1 LLNIAI
7 NSRDAMP
14 AGGTLS
20 FSCGPCSEVPAEMRA
35 ASGATSKLATDPT
48 KCVAIEITD
57 TGIGMSREV
66 LDRAFEPFFTTKEPG
81 KGTGLGLST
90 VYGFVKQS
98 GGHLQVQ
105 SKPGEGTSIVLFLP
119 AAPAVNAAAAV
130 PAAPAVR
137 ASSAPEATLTSGL
150 APASDS
156 AGAAALRGRRVLI
169 VEDDAEVRRVAI
181 AFFGAMG
188 ATAWAVA
195 DAESALAELQRGS
208 ECDLLFSD
216 ITLGAG
222 MNGVELARSAHTLAP
237 GLAVLL
243 TSGYSEYLTSGNP
256 DKPQLWPVLRKPYT
270 REQLELAASRA
281 LQGAAQPAATAARV
295 RSAPKRPA

>member
-1 LLNIAI
+1 
-7 NSRDAMP
+7 
-14 AGGTLS
+14 
-20 FSCGPCSEVPAEMRA
+20 MRA

-66 LDRAFEPFFTTKEPG
+66 LDRAVEPFFTTKEPG

-222 MNGVELARSAHTLAP
+222 MNGVELAGSAHTLAP

-281 LQGAAQPAATAARV
+281 LQGAAHPAATAARV
-295 RSAPKRPA
+295 RSAPTRPA